1 MMHLGGD
8 EVDTSCWT
16 ETPDVNNWLI
26 ANNLTAD
33 QGYEYFVTRAQAIAH
48 AYGRDVVGWEEIWD
62 HFGTQ
67 LDPSTIIHQW
77 LPGSTIGPA
86 VVEAGYRLLWSTDGI
101 WYLDGL
107 EVSWQTMYTAEPCTG
122 IPDNLAHLVLGGEGC
137 MWGETVDTS
146 DILQTIWPRQAA
158 IAERLVSPSEPS

>member
-16 ETPDVNNWLI
+16 ETPAVNDWLI

-33 QGYEYFVTRAQAIAH
+33 QGYEYFVKRAQAIAH

-67 LDPSTIIHQW
+67 LAPSTIIHQW
-77 LPGSTIGPA
+77 LGGSTIGPA
-86 VVEAGYRLLWSTDGI
+86 VVEAGYRLLWSTDGV

-107 EVSWQTMYTAEPCTG
+107 DVTWETMYEAEPCTG
-122 IPDNLAHLVLGGEGC
+122 IPNNLTSLVLGGMC
-137 MWGETVDTS
+137 S
-146 DILQTIWPRQAA
+146 
-158 IAERLVSPSEPS
+158 S

>member
-1 MMHLGGD
+1 MHLGGD

-16 ETPDVNNWLI
+16 ETPSVQAWLTS
-26 ANNLTAD
+26 NNLTAD
-33 QGYEYFVTRAQAIAH
+33 QGYEYFVARAQQIAH

-67 LDPSTIIHQW
+67 LNPSTIIEQW

-86 VVEAGYRLLWSTDGI
+86 VVAAGYRLIWATDGV

-107 EVSWQTMYTAEPCTG
+107 DVDWETMYLAEPCFN
-122 IPDNLAHLVLGGEGC
+122 ISSQYDHLVLGGEGC

-146 DILQTIWPRQAA
+146 DI
-158 IAERLVSPSEPS
+158 EVSPLMPILH